1 MKRAQQHAIWGRR
14 GTFILAA
21 TGSAVGLGNI
31 WKFPYITGEN
41 GGGAFV
47 LMYLLCICLIGLPV
61 MVAEVLLGRRG
72 RASPITAMQAVTRE
86 SGSSPGW
93 NVIGLFGVL
102 AGFLILSYY
111 SVIAGWTLEY
121 VTTAARGGFVGLD
134 GESAKQAFDALLA
147 NKSAL
152 VQWQTAFLCMTVL
165 VIVFGV
171 TRGLETAVRVLMP
184 LLFVLL
190 LVLLGYAAYVGDF
203 AAGASFLFSFKFAD
217 LSLEGLSLALGH
229 AFFTLSLGMG
239 AIMAY
244 GSYMPHKSSIVKTVM
259 MVGVLDTLVALVAGL
274 AIFPIVFAT
283 SGVEPGDGSGLMFIS
298 LPIVFGSMPFG
309 TIFGT
314 LFFLLVTLAAW
325 SSTISLLEPAV
336 AYLTERFRFHR
347 VSANLLI
354 ASLAWLLGLGT
365 VMSFNDWSD
374 STYFLGMNLFNFIDF
389 ITASVLLPLGGAL
402 MAVYVGWFM
411 KRRPLRR
418 ELKLESRETFSRWF
432 TIVRYVSPV
441 LVLVVFIMGLYGK
454 FAEDI
459 NQLDFSW
466 VINEWLFF
474 LFGILAAGVYIG
486 WIMIERPLHRGL
498 DLDFSSWSVR
508 WLLVL
513 KFVSP
518 VLIAVL
524 FILGIYIKFAG

>member
-61 MVAEVLLGRRG
+61 MVAEVMLGRRG
-72 RASPITAMQAVTRE
+72 RANPVMAMEQVARE
-86 SGSSPGW
+86 SGNTRLWSLIGW
-93 NVIGLFGVL
+93 FGVL

-121 VTTAARGGFVGLD
+121 VTTAARGGFAGFD
-134 GESAKQAFDALLA
+134 GASASAAFSELQGDV
-147 NKSAL
+147 STL
-152 VQWQTAFLCMTVL
+152 VQWQTAFLAMTAL
-165 VIVFGV
+165 IIMFGV
-171 TRGLETAVRVLMP
+171 TRGLETAVRILMP

-190 LVLLGYAAYVGDF
+190 LVLLGYAIYAGDF
-203 AAGASFLFSFKFAD
+203 ASGANFLFSFRISD
-217 LSLEGLSLALGH
+217 LSLDGLSLALGH

-244 GSYMPHKSSIVKTVM
+244 GSYMPHNTSIIKTVAT
-259 MVGVLDTLVALVAGL
+259 VGLLDTTVALLAGM

-283 SGVEPGDGSGLMFIS
+283 PGVEPEVGPGLMFVS

-309 TIFGT
+309 AVFGT
-314 LFFLLVTLAAW
+314 VFFLLVTLAAW

-347 VSANLLI
+347 VAANLLI
-354 ASLAWLLGLGT
+354 VFCAWLLGLTT
-365 VMSFNDWSD
+365 VFSLNRWQDFQ
-374 STYFLGMNLFNFIDF
+374 LLPGMTPFDVSLFM
-389 ITASVLLPLGGAL
+389 TEQVLLPLGAL
-402 MAVYVGWFM
+402 AMAVYVGWFM

-418 ELKLESRETFSRWF
+418 ELKLDSSQWFSRWF
-432 TIVRYVSPV
+432 TVLRYVSPV
-441 LVLVVFIMGLYGK
+441 LILVVFVLGIVGK
-454 FAEDI
+454 FA
-459 NQLDFSW
+459 
-466 VINEWLFF
+466 
-474 LFGILAAGVYIG
+474 G
-486 WIMIERPLHRGL
+486 
-498 DLDFSSWSVR
+498 
-508 WLLVL
+508 
-513 KFVSP
+513 
-518 VLIAVL
+518 
-524 FILGIYIKFAG
+524 

>member
-1 MKRAQQHAIWGRR
+1 MKSVQKHAIWRR
-14 GTFILAA
+14 KGTFILAA

-31 WKFPYITGEN
+31 WKFPYIAGEN

-72 RASPITAMQAVTRE
+72 RANPIMAVQAVTRE
-86 SGSSPGW
+86 SGSSRGW

-134 GESAKQAFDALLA
+134 GESAKRAFEALNA

-190 LVLLGYAAYVGDF
+190 VVLMVYAAYVGDF
-203 AAGASFLFSFKFAD
+203 AAGASFLFSFKFSE
-217 LSLEGLSLALGH
+217 LSLKGLSLALGH

-239 AIMAY
+239 AIMTY
-244 GSYMPHKSSIVKTVM
+244 GSYMPSHHSIVKTVLI
-259 MVGVLDTLVALVAGL
+259 VGILDTVVALMAGL

-283 SGVEPGDGSGLMFIS
+283 QGVSPGDGSGLMFIS
-298 LPIVFGSMPFG
+298 LPIVFGAMPFG

-325 SSTISLLEPAV
+325 SSAISLLEPAV
-336 AYLTERFRFHR
+336 AYLIQRFRFHR
-347 VSANLLI
+347 LSANLLI

-374 STYFLGMNLFNFIDF
+374 STYFLGMNFFNFIDF
-389 ITASVLLPLGGAL
+389 ITASVLLPLGGVL
-402 MAVYVGWFM
+402 MAIYVGWFM
-411 KRRPLRR
+411 QRRSLRS
-418 ELKLESRETFSRWF
+418 ELRQESRKTFTRWF
-432 TIVRYVSPV
+432 TIVRYVSPA
-441 LVLVVFIMGLYGK
+441 LVLLVFLIGLYGK
-454 FAEDI
+454 FA
-459 NQLDFSW
+459 
-466 VINEWLFF
+466 
-474 LFGILAAGVYIG
+474 G
-486 WIMIERPLHRGL
+486 
-498 DLDFSSWSVR
+498 
-508 WLLVL
+508 
-513 KFVSP
+513 
-518 VLIAVL
+518 
-524 FILGIYIKFAG
+524 

>member
-1 MKRAQQHAIWGRR
+1 VKQTAQHAIWGRR
-14 GTFILAA
+14 GTFVLAA

-31 WKFPYITGEN
+31 WKFPYIAGEN

-72 RASPITAMQAVTRE
+72 RASPILAMQKVTRE
-86 SGSSPGW
+86 SGSAPGW
-93 NVIGLFGVL
+93 NVIGVFGVL

-121 VTTAARGGFVGLD
+121 VTTAAQGGFAGLD
-134 GESAKQAFDALLA
+134 GDSAKRTFEALLA
-147 NKSAL
+147 NKSTL

-165 VIVFGV
+165 VILFGV
-171 TRGLETAVRVLMP
+171 KRGLETAVRILMP

-203 AAGASFLFSFKFAD
+203 AAGASFLFSFKFSD
-217 LSLEGLSLALGH
+217 LSLEGVSLALGH

-244 GSYMPHKSSIVKTVM
+244 GSYMPHNTSIVKTVFT
-259 MVGVLDTLVALVAGL
+259 VGALDTLVALIAGL

-283 SGVEPGDGSGLMFIS
+283 NGVEPGDGSGLMFIS
-298 LPIVFGSMPFG
+298 LPIVFGAMPFG
-309 TIFGT
+309 TLFGT

-325 SSTISLLEPAV
+325 SSALSLLEPAV

-365 VMSFNDWSD
+365 VFSFNDWSD
-374 STYFLGMNLFNFIDF
+374 SSVIWGMNFFNFIDF
-389 ITASVLLPLGGAL
+389 VTASVLLPLGGAL
-402 MAVYVGWFM
+402 MAIYVGWFM
-411 KRRPLRR
+411 KLKPLRR
-418 ELKLESRETFSRWF
+418 ELRLESGVNFNRWF
-432 TIVRYVSPV
+432 TVVRYVSPV
-441 LVLVVFIMGLYGK
+441 LVLVVFVIGLYGK
-454 FAEDI
+454 FA
-459 NQLDFSW
+459 
-466 VINEWLFF
+466 
-474 LFGILAAGVYIG
+474 G
-486 WIMIERPLHRGL
+486 
-498 DLDFSSWSVR
+498 
-508 WLLVL
+508 
-513 KFVSP
+513 
-518 VLIAVL
+518 
-524 FILGIYIKFAG
+524 